1 MQPLGVDTVKKVAAL
16 FLITLSLST
25 LHYTAFILNIPE
37 NLRPL
42 LGLSFKLS
50 FVSGLIFIGT
60 FSIVSARYL
69 PVLLLAVFTM
79 IISVTIEYKYTKR
92 GYRRAKLHFAAFYDG
107 RITDQEAR
115 DEFIRKIKFGR
126 NEARI
131 HNLTSNIIHTALPVL
146 WYEKNKM
153 SITSGLATLVFLF
166 YYIGLISAVILTF
179 FSVILFSALLIYYTY
194 DDGYSFK
201 IFGYT
206 FNDTDDSTEN
216 FDTGMDLDN
225 LLTAAV
231 VAAVIAGVSGHLRM
245 QNVLNGKETTITDG
259 GSLSQ
264 AILIGVTSNG
274 VLIYK
279 DTFAFRSFQG
289 LQIKH

>member
-1 MQPLGVDTVKKVAAL
+1 M
-16 FLITLSLST
+16 
-25 LHYTAFILNIPE
+25 NIPE

-79 IISVTIEYKYTKR
+79 IISFAIEYKYTKR

-107 RITDQEAR
+107 RITDREAR
-115 DEFIRKIKFGR
+115 DEFIPKIKFGR

-245 QNVLNGKETTITDG
+245 QTVLNGKETTITDG

-279 DTFAFRSFQG
+279 DTFEFRSFQG
-289 LQIKH
+289 IQIKH